1 MPDRQPNVIVLMSHD
16 TGQHISP
23 YGIPTV
29 HTPHSERLTAE
40 GVRFENSF
48 CTSPLCSPS
57 RAACFTGRY
66 THQNGVMG
74 LPAPSTGLFDLY
86 PEEKHAGQ
94 LFRQAGYESVL
105 CGFLHEVQEW
115 QRAGFELALNGRWNN
130 NSTGDSM
137 QHAAAVDQWLRAR
150 DKERPFYLQIG
161 TGETH
166 REWEAFDTPP
176 DDSLGVWMP
185 PYNRDLPEVRA
196 EMAQFQGAVRRYDAV
211 LGTLLDV
218 VERHG
223 LAEDTIFVST
233 TDHGID
239 MPRAKGTF
247 YDPGIEV
254 LLLMRYP
261 AGRWGAGRVADEM
274 VSNIDLLPT
283 LLEACGLDVPANIEG
298 RSFLPL
304 LTGGNYVP
312 NDCVFAE
319 KIYHD
324 SYDPTRAIRT
334 ERYKYIRFFEVCVF
348 YDLRAATVPR
358 THYFPHNYLRRDLEE
373 LYDLQADPWELKNL
387 AADPAHA
394 HVLENL
400 RRRVGQ
406 WMRATDD
413 PLLRGPISSPYYAQK
428 LQEFIEQTG

>member
-1 MPDRQPNVIVLMSHD
+1 MPERQPNVVVLMSHD

-23 YGIPTV
+23 YGIETV
-29 HTPHSERLTAE
+29 HTPHSERLAAG
-40 GVRFENSF
+40 GVRFANSF

-74 LPAPSTGLFDLY
+74 LPGERTGLFDLY
-86 PEEKHAGQ
+86 PNEKHAAQ
-94 LFRQAGYESVL
+94 LFGAAGYEPVL
-105 CGFLHEVQEW
+105 CGFLHETLDWHRV
-115 QRAGFELALNGRWNN
+115 GFGQALNGRWNN
-130 NSTGDSM
+130 NSGGDSM
-137 QHAAAVDQWLRAR
+137 EHAAAIDEWLGGR
-150 DKERPFYLQIG
+150 DKGRPFYLQVG

-166 REWEAFDTPP
+166 RPWRSHNTPP

-185 PYNRDLPEVRA
+185 PYLKDLPELRA

-218 VERHG
+218 MERHG
-223 LAEDTIFVST
+223 LVEDTIFVST

-239 MPRAKGTF
+239 IPRAKGTF
-247 YDPGIEV
+247 YDPGLEV

-261 AGRWGAGRVADEM
+261 AGGWGEGRVVDEM
-274 VSNIDLLPT
+274 ISNIDLLPT
-283 LLEACGLDVPANIEG
+283 LLEACGIEVPANVEG

-304 LTGGNYVP
+304 LTGGDYAP
-312 NDCVFAE
+312 NDCIFAE

-324 SYDPTRAIRT
+324 SYDPTRAVRT
-334 ERYKYIRFFEVCVF
+334 ERYKYIRYFEVCIF
-348 YDLRAATVPR
+348 YDLRAATEPR
-358 THYFPHNYLRRDLEE
+358 THYFPHSPLRSDIEE
-373 LYDLQADPWELKNL
+373 LYDLQADPHELTNL
-387 AADPAHA
+387 AAEPAHQA
-394 HVLENL
+394 TLEDL

-413 PLLRGPISSPYYAQK
+413 PQLRGPISSPYYSRK
-428 LQEFIEQTG
+428 LQEFIEQTE